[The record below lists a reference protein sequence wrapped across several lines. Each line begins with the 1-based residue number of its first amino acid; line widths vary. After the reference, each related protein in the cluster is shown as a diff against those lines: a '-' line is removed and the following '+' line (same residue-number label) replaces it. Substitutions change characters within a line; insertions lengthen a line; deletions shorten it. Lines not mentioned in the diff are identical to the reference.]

1 MHFYI
6 VYLLLGTCGYAVG
19 NVLSVYD
26 ATGRLN
32 LSASCPDSFCS
43 LGERAV
49 AYSATPAL
57 QLREL
62 HLKNCSRQSMTW
74 PVLNLTPGLRTL
86 VIRNCATYHISKES
100 LRPVANLTSLQMQ
113 GTSLGVL
120 RDQIFTAVPRLEI
133 LQLSQNFLHTVHVGA
148 FRGLS
153 RLRLLGLQGNGIP
166 EILAST
172 FDPLLELVHL
182 DLSRNQLTTLPEN
195 VFAKNKK
202 LETLL
207 LNGNPLRIFQPDVLS
222 SLPNLRV
229 LDLGHAGELE
239 VMTLDLSNV
248 QNLVLEGSSLSSL
261 VINGGFIKL
270 QAGNN
275 ELNHLQVGNKSAVIE
290 MDLHGNLLSG
300 NDTAALLR
308 GMWNLQRLDLS
319 KNIIEALPLH
329 GSGLDASGSQELF
342 ILPSL
347 KYLNLANNRLVR
359 LPPESPILS
368 SHLSFLDL
376 SHNLMLTLDVE
387 VLRSLSVLEALFVE
401 GNRLNTFDYQKLH
414 EEHQDLA
421 ELGLHD
427 NPWSPGLY
435 RRMFLYLSD
444 RGVHLQA
451 RPQNR
456 DLNNSGR
463 VNIDWP
469 PNESQAEAQKLD
481 PPGVTGIHPYWT
493 LRDILAFVTLLVVML
508 ILLMNLYHILEE
520 EGCLRRFRHWR
531 RSRIHGQNTS
541 TSRNSGRRLD
551 EQDSEV

>member
-1 MHFYI
+1 MHFYKYI
-6 VYLLLGTCGYAVG
+6 LLGICGLTVSDA
-19 NVLSVYD
+19 LAVYD
-26 ATGRLN
+26 ASGRFN

-43 LGERAV
+43 LSDRPV

-62 HLKNCSRQSMTW
+62 HLRNCSRQSITW
-74 PVLNLTPGLRTL
+74 LVLQLTPGLRTL

-100 LRPVANLTSLQMQ
+100 LRPVENLTSLQMQ

-120 RDQIFTAVPRLEI
+120 RDQIFNAVPRLEI
-133 LQLSQNFLHTVHVGA
+133 LQLSQNFIHTVHVAA
-148 FRGLS
+148 FQGLS
-153 RLRLLGLQGNGIP
+153 KLRLLGLQGNAIA
-166 EILAST
+166 EILSST
-172 FDPLLELVHL
+172 LDPLMELVHL
-182 DLSRNQLTTLPEN
+182 DLSRNELTTLPQN
-195 VFAKNKK
+195 IFAKNKK
-202 LETLL
+202 LQTLL
-207 LNGNPLRIFQPDVLS
+207 LNGNPLRILMPDVLG
-222 SLPNLRV
+222 SLPNLRL
-229 LDLGHAGELE
+229 LDLGHAAELE
-239 VMTLDLSNV
+239 VMTLNLTNV

-275 ELNHLQVGNKSAVIE
+275 ELNHLQVGNKSSVIE
-290 MDLHGNLLSG
+290 MDLHGNLLNG

-319 KNIIEALPLH
+319 KNRIEALPQH
-329 GSGLDASGSQELF
+329 GSGLNASGNQELL

-347 KYLNLANNRLVR
+347 KFLNLANNQLVR

-368 SHLSFLDL
+368 SRLSYLDL
-376 SHNLMLTLDVE
+376 SHNLMLTLDVAI
-387 VLRSLSVLEALFVE
+387 LRSLSVLKGLYVE
-401 GNRLNTFDYQKLH
+401 GNRLNTINYQKLH
-414 EEHQDLA
+414 EEHPDLS

-427 NPWSPGLY
+427 NPWSSGLY
-435 RRMFLYLSD
+435 RKMFLYFTD

-456 DLNNSGR
+456 VLNKSSR
-463 VNIDWP
+463 VDIDWP
-469 PNESQAEAQKLD
+469 PNEGQAEAQKMD

-493 LRDILAFVTLLVVML
+493 LRDILAFVTLLVVMI

-531 RSRIHGQNTS
+531 RSRTLGQNTS
-541 TSRNSGRRLD
+541 TTRNSGRRLD